1 MIYYNH
7 SKTTTNKRKWKIM
20 YYEINVSLNGQH
32 LFATAKRSI
41 TNKIALEV
49 IYRIF
54 KEKFPQEEGYNITV
68 SYNETRGTFVDM
80 EYLNTRNDTK

>member
-1 MIYYNH
+1 
-7 SKTTTNKRKWKIM
+7 M

-32 LFATAKRSI
+32 LFATDKRSI

-54 KEKFPQEEGYNITV
+54 KQKFPQEEGYDIMV
-68 SYNETRGTFVDM
+68 SYYETTGKFIDM
-80 EYLNTRNDTK
+80 EYLNTKDDTL